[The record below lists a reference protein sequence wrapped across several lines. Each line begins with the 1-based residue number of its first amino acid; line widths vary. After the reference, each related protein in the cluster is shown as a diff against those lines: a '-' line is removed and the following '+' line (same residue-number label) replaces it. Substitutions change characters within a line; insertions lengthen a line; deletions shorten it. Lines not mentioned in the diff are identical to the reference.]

1 MFKSIFQAW
10 SEQSFTKKVVE
21 DFISMLERS
30 KKMMSYAFDVLLEE
44 KKGKKFNKKI
54 YKKDQKINLTER
66 EIRKQI
72 LVHVK
77 ANPSCNLAACLG
89 LISIVKDAE
98 RLGDYVKNLFELK
111 DLDKDN
117 IDKKATFKKLYDL
130 KGSEL
135 LELFEK
141 VETAF
146 RNSDKILAEEA
157 VQEGR
162 DIAKQYNDLIEVI
175 ADSEDYTVQE
185 AVAVTLGARYMKR
198 IALHLTNIVSSV
210 TNPFDEIDYGK

>member
-10 SEQSFTKKVVE
+10 SEQAFTQKVVE

-30 KKMMSYAFDVLLEE
+30 EKMMSYAFDVLLQE

-54 YKKDQKINLTER
+54 YGKDQKINLTER

-72 LVHVK
+72 LLHVK
-77 ANPSCNLAACLG
+77 SNPSCNLAACLG

-111 DLDKDN
+111 DLDKNN
-117 IDKKATFKKLYDL
+117 IDKKATFRKLYDL
-130 KGSEL
+130 KGEEL
-135 LELFEK
+135 LTLFGTVRK
-141 VETAF
+141 AF
-146 RNSDKILAEEA
+146 RNSDKKLAEEA
-157 VQEGR
+157 INTGR
-162 DIAKQYNDLIEVI
+162 DIAKSYDDLIETV
-175 ADSEDYTVQE
+175 ADSNEYTVPE
-185 AVAVTLGARYMKR
+185 AGATTLGARYLKR

-210 TNPFDEIDYGK
+210 TNPFDELDYRK